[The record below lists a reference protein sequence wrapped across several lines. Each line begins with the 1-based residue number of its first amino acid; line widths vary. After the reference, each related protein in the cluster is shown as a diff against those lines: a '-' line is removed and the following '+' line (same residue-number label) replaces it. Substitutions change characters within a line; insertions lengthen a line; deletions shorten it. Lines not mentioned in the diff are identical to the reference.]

1 MLWKNYRH
9 KFCRIN
15 SKIPTP
21 NKRLTRRAAAKR
33 KQLEDAESGQGDTV
47 ALNKKEE
54 AKIMPAVSVGP
65 ASTLSDDLPAPVEQG
80 VDQGPTPEPVNSVP
94 EKIEETQSSVKET
107 GEATPST
114 LSKVAQWT
122 ISLIKSV
129 LKLVLGTVIFVFLL
143 TVTRQ
148 HLAPILRRDLPG
160 WMFDFEG
167 DQQYQLPDPVEVINA
182 LISILVTVFIMSK
195 F

>member
-1 MLWKNYRH
+1 MLSETVKIN
-9 KFCRIN
+9 FFRIN

-33 KQLEDAESGQGDTV
+33 KALEDAESGQGDTA
-47 ALNKKEE
+47 ALNTKEE
-54 AKIMPAVSVGP
+54 VKIMPTISEGP
-65 ASTLSDDLPAPVEQG
+65 APTLSDVLPTPVE
-80 VDQGPTPEPVNSVP
+80 PTGDNQPVNSVP

-107 GEATPST
+107 VEAAPGT

-122 ISLIKSV
+122 ISLVKSI
-129 LKLVLGTVIFVFLL
+129 LKLVLGTAIFVFLL
-143 TVTRQ
+143 TTMRQ